1 MHIKSIK
8 PNKMKKMNN
17 WLLLSL
23 AGVLVFS
30 CQPAQK
36 ESSNDEAP
44 EESVAEVTADNTL
57 SSEEE
62 ADGWMLLFDGETSN
76 GWRGYKKDVFPRA
89 WEVVDGS
96 IHIIGSGQG
105 EIGADEGGDIIFADK
120 TFGNFHMKLEWKVDS
135 AANSGIFYRGQESEA
150 YDYIW
155 QAAPEMQ
162 VLDNVNH
169 PDASKGTN
177 GNRQSSSLYDL
188 IAASPQNSK
197 PFGNWNQVEVLA
209 MGNKIRHIQ
218 NGDTVVAYTIGS
230 AEMDSLIAISKWPGI
245 NENWSAIAA
254 EGYIGLQDHGDN
266 VWFKNI
272 KIKEL

>member
-1 MHIKSIK
+1 
-8 PNKMKKMNN
+8 MKKMNN
-17 WLLLSL
+17 WLMLIL
-23 AGVLVFS
+23 AAVLVFA

-36 ESSNDEAP
+36 EESA
-44 EESVAEVTADNTL
+44 EESSAAEEPVVEAAVDNALTAA
-57 SSEEE
+57 EE
-62 ADGWMLLFDGETSN
+62 ADGWMLLFDGTTSN
-76 GWRGYKKDVFPRA
+76 GWRGYKKDVFPKA

-105 EIGADEGGDIIFADK
+105 EIGADEGGDIIYAEK
-120 TFGNFHMKLEWKVDS
+120 MFGNFHMKLEWKVDS
-135 AANSGIFYRGQESEA
+135 AANSGIFYRGQESGDF
-150 YDYIW
+150 DYIW
-155 QAAPEMQ
+155 KTGPEMQ

-169 PDASKGTN
+169 PDASKGAN

-197 PFGNWNQVEVLA
+197 PFGEWNQVELLA
-209 MGNKIRHIQ
+209 RGNEIRHIQ
-218 NGDTVVAYTIGS
+218 NGDTVVSYTIGS
-230 AEMDSLIAISKWPGI
+230 VRMDSLIAISKWP
-245 NENWSAIAA
+245 NENPNWGAIAA